1 MTTTTI
7 ASESFTSD
15 LTPAESIVAALR
27 VLGVDLVLD
36 PETETEIKAIGTT
49 TRISTNLHK
58 EMKEHKPE
66 LVALVKDGS
75 EVVDT
80 ASESLGKA
88 TTWLEIETA
97 LAMVIDAFDGHLIGY
112 ESIEAFSRQANVKA
126 RTVPPAGA
134 VVEQSIG
141 ASNQQRE
148 VWKI

>member
-112 ESIEAFSRQANVKA
+112 ESIEAFSRQANIKA

>member
-7 ASESFTSD
+7 AAESFTSY

-36 PETETEIKAIGTT
+36 PETEIKAVGKTT
-49 TRISTNLHK
+49 QIDAYLLK
-58 EMKEHKPE
+58 QMVKFKPE
-66 LVALVKDGS
+66 LVALVKSGTQ
-75 EVVDT
+75 VVDT
-80 ASESLGKA
+80 ASEALEEA

-97 LAMVIDAFDGHLIGY
+97 LAKVIDAFDGHLVGY
-112 ESIEAFSRQANVKA
+112 ESVEAFSRQANVKA

-134 VVEQSIG
+134 VVEQAVG

>member
-36 PETETEIKAIGTT
+36 PETETEIKAVGRT

-112 ESIEAFSRQANVKA
+112 ESIEAFSRQANIKA

-148 VWKI
+148 TWRI

>member
-7 ASESFTSD
+7 ASESFTSA

-36 PETETEIKAIGTT
+36 PETEIKAVGKTT
-49 TRISTNLHK
+49 QIDAYLLK
-58 EMKEHKPE
+58 KMVEFKPE
-66 LVALVKDGS
+66 LIALVKSGTQ
-75 EVVDT
+75 VVDT
-80 ASESLGKA
+80 ASEALGKA

-112 ESIEAFSRQANVKA
+112 ESVEAFSRRANVKA

-134 VVEQSIG
+134 V
-141 ASNQQRE
+141 RE
-148 VWKI
+148 TWRI

>member
-1 MTTTTI
+1 
-7 ASESFTSD
+7 
-15 LTPAESIVAALR
+15 
-27 VLGVDLVLD
+27 
-36 PETETEIKAIGTT
+36 
-49 TRISTNLHK
+49 
-58 EMKEHKPE
+58 MKEHKPE

-112 ESIEAFSRQANVKA
+112 ESIEAFSRQANIKA

-148 VWKI
+148 TWRI

>member
-80 ASESLGKA
+80 ASEALGKA

-112 ESIEAFSRQANVKA
+112 ESIEAFSRQANIKA

-148 VWKI
+148 TWRI

>member
-7 ASESFTSD
+7 ASESFTSA

-36 PETETEIKAIGTT
+36 PETEIKAVGKT
-49 TRISTNLHK
+49 TRIDAYLHTK
-58 EMKEHKPE
+58 MKELKPE
-66 LVALVKDGS
+66 LVALVQGGS

-80 ASESLGKA
+80 ASASLETA

-112 ESIEAFSRQANVKA
+112 ESVEAFSRQANIKA

-134 VVEQSIG
+134 VVEQAIG

>member
-36 PETETEIKAIGTT
+36 PETETEIKAVGRTT
-49 TRISTNLHK
+49 QIDAYLLQK
-58 EMKEHKPE
+58 MKEHKPE
-66 LVALVKDGS
+66 LVALVQGGS

-80 ASESLGKA
+80 ASASLETA

-112 ESIEAFSRQANVKA
+112 ESIEAFSRQANIKA

-148 VWKI
+148 TWRI

>member
-1 MTTTTI
+1 
-7 ASESFTSD
+7 
-15 LTPAESIVAALR
+15 
-27 VLGVDLVLD
+27 
-36 PETETEIKAIGTT
+36 
-49 TRISTNLHK
+49 
-58 EMKEHKPE
+58 

-112 ESIEAFSRQANVKA
+112 ESIEAFSRQANIKA

-148 VWKI
+148 TWRI

>member
-97 LAMVIDAFDGHLIGY
+97 VAMVIDAFDGHLIGY

>member
-112 ESIEAFSRQANVKA
+112 ESIEAFSRQANIKA

-148 VWKI
+148 TWRI